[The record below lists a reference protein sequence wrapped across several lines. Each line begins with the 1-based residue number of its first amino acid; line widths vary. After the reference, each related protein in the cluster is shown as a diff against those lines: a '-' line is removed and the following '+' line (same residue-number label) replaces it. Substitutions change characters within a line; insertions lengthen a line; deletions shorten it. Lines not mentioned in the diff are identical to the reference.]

1 MKYCKEL
8 TDEICNHLREGRTQK
23 DAAILANISKETF
36 HQWLLKPDFH
46 DRVKKAQSEFKKQL
60 EVRVQVASNT
70 TWTAAAWMLERRFK
84 DDYALRQE
92 FTGRDGESL
101 TKFTLTLEASRILP
115 ATGNKQLPEAGSVHR
130 LSE

>member
-1 MKYCKEL
+1 MKYCSEL
-8 TDEICNHLREGRTQK
+8 TDEICQHLKEGRTQK
-23 DAAILANISKETF
+23 DACILSNINNDTF
-36 HQWLLKPDFH
+36 HDWLKKIEFSEKI
-46 DRVKKAQSEFKKQL
+46 KKAQSEFKKQL

-70 TWTAAAWMLERRFK
+70 TWTAAAWLLERRFK